1 VIKTFSRLIEN
12 AKKKEG
18 MVIGVPVPENL
29 NSILTVIHAKRGGI
43 ADFIL
48 TGNAPDIKKM
58 LVENGGD
65 PADHDIIHCHTAEES
80 AERIV
85 ALARE
90 EKVNVILKGFLPTAK
105 LIKPVLD
112 KEKGL
117 RTGNLLSDVLLMEDP
132 VHKGK
137 GFVGLSDGG
146 IVILPDVEQKKQL
159 ISNSVKVF
167 HRLGYKNPKVGIM
180 AAIESVKDSM
190 PATTDAEILTRMN
203 QSGEISGCQVYG
215 PLAFDI
221 AISREAAEMKNITH
235 PVAGNV
241 DIMIMPNIES
251 GNLLGKCFM
260 FYMKKE
266 VAHVVMGARIPI
278 LIPSRNENETDKV
291 NSIALGVTIA

>member
-1 VIKTFSRLIEN
+1 MIKTFSQLIEK
-12 AKKKEG
+12 AKEKTG

-29 NSILTVIHAKRGGI
+29 NSILTVINAKKDGI
-43 ADFIL
+43 SDFIL
-48 TGNAPDIKKM
+48 TGNAAKIKKM

-65 PADHDIIHCHTAEES
+65 PSDHEIIDCTSMEES
-80 AERIV
+80 AEKIV
-85 ALARE
+85 ALANE
-90 EKVNVILKGFLPTAK
+90 GKVNVILKGFLPTAK

-132 VHKGK
+132 VNEGK
-137 GFVGLSDGG
+137 GFVGLTDGG
-146 IVILPDVEQKKQL
+146 IVILPDVEQKRQL
-159 ISNSVKVF
+159 IDNSVKVF
-167 HRLGYKNPKVGIM
+167 HRLGYDNPNVGIM
-180 AAIESVKDSM
+180 AAVESVKDSM
-190 PATTDAEILTRMN
+190 PATTDAEILTGMN
-203 QSGEISGCQVYG
+203 REGKISGCRVYG

-221 AISREAAEMKNITH
+221 AISREAAEMKSITH